1 MLRVRDLARNG
12 LQPCSFAVGKG
23 ECVAVRG
30 ASGAGKTLLMR
41 ALADLDPSQGE
52 VYVDGVARSFMTGP
66 EWRRKVGYVPAEP
79 GWWSERIAD
88 HFPDPDKAV
97 RLAQSLG
104 VAAEVFGR
112 LVSEA
117 STGERLRLALVRAL
131 LTDPAALLLDEPTA
145 ALDQASTAR
154 VEALIAER
162 LGNGLCVVW
171 TTHDTGQ
178 AERMASRI
186 LTVEAGV
193 ISVERD
199 DSLVNHTAQATI
211 EVAAKQAEACDR
223 RERI

>member
-145 ALDQASTAR
+145 ALDQASTGRSPDRGTAWKR
-154 VEALIAER
+154 AMRGVDHPR
-162 LGNGLCVVW
+162 YRPGGTDGLP
-171 TTHDTGQ
+171 HPDG
-178 AERMASRI
+178 R
-186 LTVEAGV
+186 GG
-193 ISVERD
+193 
-199 DSLVNHTAQATI
+199 
-211 EVAAKQAEACDR
+211 CDQC
-223 RERI
+223 